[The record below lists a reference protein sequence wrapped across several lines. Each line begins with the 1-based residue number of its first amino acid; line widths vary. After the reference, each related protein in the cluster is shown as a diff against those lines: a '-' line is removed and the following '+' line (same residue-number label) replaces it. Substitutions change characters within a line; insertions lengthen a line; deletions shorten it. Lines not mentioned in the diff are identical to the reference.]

1 MNRPAFIALN
11 WRRAAWPL
19 AAYAEQPQRMR
30 RVVTDGFSRAI
41 GKDSPASPHFPRR
54 CHSLRLN
61 CFTDELQTV

>member
-30 RVVTDGFSRAI
+30 RVGTDGFLESDREGQSCI
-41 GKDSPASPHFPRR
+41 ASFPET
-54 CHSLRLN
+54 LPLAKA
-61 CFTDELQTV
+61 ELLHG